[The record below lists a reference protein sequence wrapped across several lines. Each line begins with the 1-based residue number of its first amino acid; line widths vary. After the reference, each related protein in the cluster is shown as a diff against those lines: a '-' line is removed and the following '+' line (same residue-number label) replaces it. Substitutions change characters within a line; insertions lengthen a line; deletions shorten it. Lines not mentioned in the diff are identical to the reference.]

1 MSSCVRSLLLAA
13 LVYGLAVPSARALPP
28 GAVHGVFASS
38 ESNKSAIAS
47 AGFNAVTLNPY
58 VADLNAIRSRG
69 LRGIVWLGGYD
80 NDSCAFNK
88 PDDWI
93 RRKLKAIKRHSA
105 VVAYQIDDEPKSTEC
120 PSAPSQIAARSK
132 LVKSLDPGTLTVIT
146 HFRSSEFRDFANAT
160 DVLGVVSYPC
170 SHEYG
175 CRYWK
180 IRADVRAARAGGWKR
195 LWAVPQA
202 FGDDYYR
209 VPRPRELRRILSI
222 WDRAGVEGSLAYE
235 WDKNSPDAL
244 NVHPE
249 LWPFF
254 DRWPSRSVFGRLEVQ
269 G

>member
-1 MSSCVRSLLLAA
+1 MSSCVRSLLLAV
-13 LVYGLAVPSARALPP
+13 LVSGLAAPSARALPP
-28 GAVHGVFASS
+28 GAVNGVIASS
-38 ESNKSAIAS
+38 DASTSAIAS

-58 VADLNAIRSRG
+58 VKDLDAASARG
-69 LRGIVWLGGYD
+69 LKGIVWLGGYD
-80 NDSCAFNK
+80 NESCEFAK
-88 PDDWI
+88 PDRWI
-93 RRKLKAIKRHSA
+93 RRKLKAIRRHRA
-105 VVAYQIDDEPKSTEC
+105 VVAYHVDDEPKSTEC

-132 LVKSLDPGTLTVIT
+132 LVKSLDRGALTVLT
-146 HFRSSEFRDFANAT
+146 HFRSSEFRDFANVT

-175 CRYWK
+175 CRFWK

-209 VPRPRELRRILSI
+209 IPRPDELGRILAI

-235 WDKNSPDAL
+235 WDKSSPDAL

-249 LWPFF
+249 LWPLFG
-254 DRWPSRSVFGRLEVQ
+254 RRSSRSTVQ